1 MKLEA
6 EDNVERLEPTLDVEA
21 ASRMEPQS
29 VLSCVV
35 PSAAAPP
42 KNYWQAHNFASR
54 LHNEFI
60 ALQERGD
67 LPKMRQRFY
76 VLARYY
82 GRTLGILRSSLRS
95 GNVSLINAALRNL
108 MVLHQPLYMMREVA
122 PVTVPL
128 VLTLNMETR
137 KRFLD
142 DLIIRVIGESTT
154 PLTLDAIIQEVH
166 DLHIIFK
173 TERETVGDQI
183 ESLISRGY
191 IERSGE
197 RYGRAKRSYDSVN
210 LDHAG
215 LEALLGDRLYRV
227 FEENGF
233 RGLMDLVNRRNSF
246 KTFFSRFSGC
256 DPETAELFIAVA
268 VEVTRPVSRV
278 RRYSPWV
285 HADLIGSIFPRPYQ
299 RDAFSIFRGYGYKG
313 VLIEAP
319 TGSGKTMMG
328 MMCIQDWL
336 NSLTRGETILIL
348 VPTANYVQQWVAEL
362 CYKPI
367 GLQISPDEIFTGT
380 PTSLEAEQQRSE
392 TTPAILIMTYTALAQ
407 IGSPRGKGGFDSVSI
422 EKFLQGSN
430 VQYVILD
437 EVHKVADDLNS
448 VSASVA
454 KLLTEWLRD
463 GSLRGLIGFSGTAEV
478 YRDRFPKLGL
488 QLVYVMP
495 PADLIAY
502 GFVAPFAE
510 FGVPFSYSDR
520 EKRVIDLLEE
530 YKTQIRAFIDLT
542 GSEHMRG
549 IFRGIPIERRVE
561 IGRAYLGMYDGQRD
575 QEAAMRKRFTEW
587 EKGKEISLNDIN
599 ILIIVQ
605 LAETLSDWE
614 LLESSL
620 KGKSRDEKEAGRQTF
635 TEILLELNRI
645 RGELRSRVYFSD
657 MTLRLDA
664 DGFGHTIETQG
675 IQPKAG
681 LSRMALRERARNA
694 LSTTIV
700 GLYSSLKNFYF
711 RIGEGRLDTI
721 NAIIEAEYSVRQ
733 VTGVIVFD
741 NAKHLKW
748 QDQVAVPGYA
758 GVAGVF
764 TQMLGNPRFTPI
776 AALSSEIY
784 MPFSEENPLPRGISD
799 HIRREIMLTELG
811 NTMFGVITQGIY
823 ITDEARSELYTF
835 FTKSLEGYVYGV
847 KNVKAPRLREFNR
860 RVLKRFRET
869 IIGKR
874 LGRAEA
880 RLLNRVSLDYNIV
893 RKLIGT
899 FFDYTMIARYFD
911 EAYPAE
917 LRQADGTLQ
926 RFYVVKM
933 AKGEKKLLMYNL
945 MARIFDAEELPI
957 NIIIVSSWAR
967 TGWNVIKPNVL
978 VDATAT
984 RDVTAWQQLR
994 GRAMRARKTWDKRAY
1009 ELMTQLL
1016 GAHIKGLQE
1025 STIEL
1030 PPDVIDLVEKV
1041 SERGYINVLDE
1052 PSRQLLEESYLK
1064 SLSSVPREDE
1074 EDDLVKKIRAG
1085 LLSGFSQEERKRL
1098 AAELMLHRNKVTH
1111 IYELVKAYGSTRQ
1124 VAYDRPTRSWVRT
1137 EAISVKHQ
1145 YEYSVNPFTGRYMSG
1160 EAHAPL
1166 LYSHDPRENLPSE
1179 LSALLTER
1187 LKGRDHPIVRGWIDA
1202 VLSDVAEGVKFE

>member
-1 MKLEA
+1 MKMTS
-6 EDNVERLEPTLDVEA
+6 EDNDERLEPTLDVEETP
-21 ASRMEPQS
+21 RMEPLS

-42 KNYWQAHNFASR
+42 KNYWQAHNFSSR
-54 LHNEFI
+54 LHSEFI
-60 ALQERGD
+60 TLQERGD
-67 LPKMRQRFY
+67 LPRMRQRFF

-82 GRTLGILRSSLRS
+82 GRTLGILRSSLRN

-108 MVLHQPLYMMREVA
+108 VVLHQPLYNMREVA
-122 PVTVPL
+122 PNTVPL
-128 VLTLNMETR
+128 VFTLNNESR
-137 KRFLD
+137 GRFLD

-154 PLTLDAIIQEVH
+154 PMTLEAIVQDVH
-166 DLHIIFK
+166 ELRIIFK
-173 TERETVGDQI
+173 AERETVRNQI

-197 RYGRAKRSYDSVN
+197 RFRRARRSYDSVN

-215 LEALLGDRLYRV
+215 LEALLGNRLYRV

-233 RGLMDLVNRRNSF
+233 RGLIDLVNRRNSF

-268 VEVTRPVSRV
+268 TEITRPVSRI

-299 RDAFSIFRGYGYKG
+299 RDAFSLFRGYGYKG

-336 NSLTRGETILIL
+336 YSLTRGETILIL
-348 VPTANYVQQWVAEL
+348 VPTSNYVQQWVAEL

-380 PTSLEAEQQRSE
+380 PASFEAEQRRSE

-407 IGSPRGKGGFDSVSI
+407 VGSPKGKGGFDAVSI

-463 GSLRGLIGFSGTAEV
+463 GSLRGLIGFSGTAEA

-530 YKTQIRAFIDLT
+530 YKTQIRAFINLT
-542 GSEHMRG
+542 GSEHLRG
-549 IFRGIPIERRVE
+549 IFRRTPIERRVE
-561 IGRAYLGMYDGQRD
+561 IGRTYLGMYDGQRD
-575 QEAAMRKRFTEW
+575 QEAALRRRLTEW
-587 EKGKEISLNDIN
+587 EKGDEISLNDIN
-599 ILIIVQ
+599 IIIIAQ
-605 LAETLSDWE
+605 LAETLSDRE

-620 KGKSRDEKEAGRQTF
+620 KGKPRDEKETGRRTF
-635 TEILLELNRI
+635 REILSELDRI
-645 RGELRSRVYFSD
+645 RGELRSLVYFSD

-664 DGFGHTIETQG
+664 DGFGHTIETTG
-675 IQPKAG
+675 IQPQAG
-681 LSRMALRERARNA
+681 MSRTALRERARDA

-741 NAKHLKW
+741 NAKRIRWK
-748 QDQVAVPGYA
+748 DQVAVPGYA

-784 MPFSEENPLPRGISD
+784 MPWNEDDPLPLGISD
-799 HIRREIMLTELG
+799 YVRREIMLTELG
-811 NTMFGVITQGIY
+811 NTMFGVIAQGID
-823 ITDEARSELYTF
+823 ITDEARSELSNF
-835 FTKSLEGYVYGV
+835 FTRSLRDYIYGV
-847 KNVKAPRLREFNR
+847 RNVRAPRLGEFNR
-860 RVLKRFRET
+860 RVLKRFREE

-893 RKLIGT
+893 RRLIGT
-899 FFDYTMIARYFD
+899 FFDYAMIARYFD
-911 EAYPAE
+911 EAYLAE

-933 AKGEKKLLMYNL
+933 AGGEKKLLMYNL
-945 MARIFDAEELPI
+945 MARVFDAEDLPI
-957 NIIIVSSWAR
+957 NVIIVSSWAR

-994 GRAMRARKTWDKRAY
+994 GRAMRARKTWDKSAY

-1016 GAHIKGLQE
+1016 GAHVKGLQE
-1025 STIEL
+1025 STIDL
-1030 PPDVIDLVEKV
+1030 PPDVFDLVEKV
-1041 SERGYINVLDE
+1041 SEREYINVLDE
-1052 PSRQLLEESYLK
+1052 PSRMLLEESYLGALG
-1064 SLSSVPREDE
+1064 SPAVEGE
-1074 EDDLVKKIRAG
+1074 GEDLVEKIRAG
-1085 LLSGFSQEERKRL
+1085 LLSGFSREERERL
-1098 AAELMLHRNKVTH
+1098 AADLMLYRNKVTH

-1124 VAYDRPTRSWVRT
+1124 VVYDRPTRSWVRT
-1137 EAISVKHQ
+1137 EAISLKHQ
-1145 YEYSVNPFTGRYMSG
+1145 YEYSVNPFTGGYLSG
-1160 EAHAPL
+1160 EGHAPL

-1179 LSALLTER
+1179 LRALLAER
-1187 LKGRDHPIVRGWIDA
+1187 LGGRDHLIVRGWIDA
-1202 VLSDVAEGVKFE
+1202 VLSDVAEGVRLE